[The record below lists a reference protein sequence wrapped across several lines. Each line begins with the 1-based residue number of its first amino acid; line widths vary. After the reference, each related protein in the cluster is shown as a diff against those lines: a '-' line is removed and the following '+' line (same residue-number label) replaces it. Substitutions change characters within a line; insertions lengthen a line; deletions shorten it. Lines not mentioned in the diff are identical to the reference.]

1 MECLI
6 CLNAGPEPLQ
16 ENTACSCRYKRHISC
31 WIDYVHSQSTLKCP
45 TCRKNLA
52 APPRPYTA
60 CGPTV
65 ITPLIQARPQPSA
78 PPYIPELAPIP
89 EEPPATTPIPP
100 PRSPNTTL
108 HEKAIKLLKIVF
120 VLSIIALVLV
130 VIWVLA

>member
-31 WIDYVHSQSTLKCP
+31 WIDYVHSQPTLKCP

-52 APPRPYTA
+52 ALPRPYTA

-65 ITPLIQARPQPSA
+65 ITPLIQPPPQPSA

-89 EEPPATTPIPP
+89 EDPPMAPPA
-100 PRSPNTTL
+100 PRSTNATF
-108 HEKAIKLLKIVF
+108 HEKAKKLLKIVF
-120 VLSIIALVLV
+120 VLSVIALVLV

>member
-31 WIDYVHSQSTLKCP
+31 WIDYVHSQPTLKCP

-52 APPRPYTA
+52 AATRPYTA
-60 CGPTV
+60 CTATAV
-65 ITPLIQARPQPSA
+65 TPLIQARPQPSA

-89 EEPPATTPIPP
+89 EEPAAAVPTP
-100 PRSPNTTL
+100 PRSPNTSL
-108 HEKAIKLLKIVF
+108 HEKATKLLKIVF
-120 VLSIIALVLV
+120 VLSVIALVLV